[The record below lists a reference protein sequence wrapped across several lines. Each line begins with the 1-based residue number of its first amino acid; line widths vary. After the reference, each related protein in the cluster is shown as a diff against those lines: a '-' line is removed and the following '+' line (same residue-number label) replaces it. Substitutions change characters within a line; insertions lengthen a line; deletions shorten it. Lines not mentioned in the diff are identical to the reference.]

1 MGKLIDMDV
10 LMVALT
16 QAGVLPGLIEVVE
29 KAAGELP
36 AAEAAPPSGYYSQ
49 DYVSQAMREAT
60 DAARQEAA
68 AFAASSAVKMSN
80 DIMDYIDGTQEH
92 LVSPMGVNLT
102 RAAILRDI
110 VQGAEKPA
118 PLNAEQ
124 VEAATHINPTLIGE
138 YEEALKDVPAAGA
151 VIEPPTAGA
160 FLRKAAAIV
169 DGNREATHGDRE
181 RSFDA
186 IAREWQAYLEL
197 RKGGPLVGRD
207 VALMMVKL
215 KMVRAI
221 LGDATFEDHYVDM
234 AGYAALAGEV

>member
-36 AAEAAPPSGYYSQ
+36 AAEAAPPSGYFTQ
-49 DYVSQAMREAT
+49 DYVNQAMREVA
-60 DAARQEAA
+60 DQEQKEKAA
-68 AFAASSAVKMSN
+68 AISQVIAV
-80 DIMDYIDGTQEH
+80 IDGTKTELPGFLLPGQVT
-92 LVSPMGVNLT
+92 LVSSLAEDVK
-102 RAAILRDI
+102 AARTP
-110 VQGAEKPA
+110 V
-118 PLNAEQ
+118 PLNAAQ
-124 VEAATHINPTLIGE
+124 AEAATHVNPTLIGE

-151 VIEPPTAGA
+151 VVEPPTAGA

>member
-1 MGKLIDMDV
+1 MGKLIDTDV

-36 AAEAAPPSGYYSQ
+36 AAEAARTP
-49 DYVSQAMREAT
+49 V
-60 DAARQEAA
+60 
-68 AFAASSAVKMSN
+68 
-80 DIMDYIDGTQEH
+80 
-92 LVSPMGVNLT
+92 
-102 RAAILRDI
+102 
-110 VQGAEKPA
+110 
-118 PLNAEQ
+118 PLNAAQ
-124 VEAATHINPTLIGE
+124 AEAATHVNPTLIGE
-138 YEEALKDVPAAGA
+138 YEEALKDVPTAGA